1 MSYAFSEGL
10 GRVVEIDDSSGSLLV
25 CRPGNELFGVSATPE
40 EIHKFAH
47 SPRRFLSEAE
57 AEAFNRSLA
66 ERDPENTS
74 PPSK

>member
-10 GRVVEIDDSSGSLLV
+10 GRVVEIDDSSGCLLV
-25 CRPGNELFGVSATPE
+25 CKPGKDLVSVSASAE
-40 EIHKFAH
+40 EIRAFCH
-47 SPRRFLSEAE
+47 SPRRALSESQAE
-57 AEAFNRSLA
+57 ALNRSLA

>member
-10 GRVVEIDDSSGSLLV
+10 GRVVEIDDSSGCLLV
-25 CRPGNELFGVSATPE
+25 CKPGKDLASVSMSAEDKPRFFASPSRP
-40 EIHKFAH
+40 
-47 SPRRFLSEAE
+47 LSEDE
-57 AEAFNRSLA
+57 ASALNLSLA